1 MKGNTSAREMS
12 WFACSSLN
20 QRQAL
25 KTLDQDQ
32 QAMPA
37 CLSCVDFGKETLK
50 HP

>member
-20 QRQAL
+20 ERHAL
-25 KTLDQDQ
+25 KTLDQEQ

-37 CLSCVDFGKETLK
+37 CLSCVDFGKENLK